1 MIHVDLA
8 LSLPKTCAQFFLR
21 VFQKTKRPLSEGV
34 RPPDRSC
41 LVCGERGGSKHY
53 GSYCCSG
60 CKGFFRRTIRF
71 KKVYKCMSEN
81 SCLIEKEYRNCCRAC
96 RFQKCMDVGL
106 NPLLVHSDRGVTV
119 DDDIPTVVP
128 EVGAFAET
136 KKSPTF
142 LLADSPTDVICLDDV
157 SPLTPRLPIC
167 GPFSTVNNQLALVA
181 TNIVPLPDLDDT
193 RSICRYFVMVERLC
207 DDFVD
212 MSLNS
217 SSPQTDRYSLNVPAE
232 IAFDQP
238 RAITHRYKIDWTPK
252 CFLQASGLKK
262 VWCRIVGHF
271 ADWASHIPE
280 LAKLDDND
288 KMRMLIGRSIPCIW
302 FLIGHRSL
310 INNTDG
316 LSLSAGTYFP
326 ADEAQQKYVDEE
338 ILTLCKSLCDLLM
351 SDFVKPMRE
360 MKTTEAEYAL
370 IRVLSFFIP
379 VPRLSPAGREIIASG
394 RNKYLSVLS
403 DLVKKTHPHFG
414 FAQVVDR
421 IGKLLMLIP
430 VVEKISQIE
439 DDTLGMMTVFNVAE
453 MQGELPF
460 EIHVR
465 KNM

>member
-1 MIHVDLA
+1 MG
-8 LSLPKTCAQFFLR
+8 CQ
-21 VFQKTKRPLSEGV
+21 GV

-238 RAITHRYKIDWTPK
+238 RAITHRYKVRYPH
-252 CFLQASGLKK
+252 
-262 VWCRIVGHF
+262 VN
-271 ADWASHIPE
+271 PE
-280 LAKLDDND
+280 T
-288 KMRMLIGRSIPCIW
+288 RC
-302 FLIGHRSL
+302 
-310 INNTDG
+310 
-316 LSLSAGTYFP
+316 
-326 ADEAQQKYVDEE
+326 
-338 ILTLCKSLCDLLM
+338 
-351 SDFVKPMRE
+351 
-360 MKTTEAEYAL
+360 
-370 IRVLSFFIP
+370 
-379 VPRLSPAGREIIASG
+379 
-394 RNKYLSVLS
+394 
-403 DLVKKTHPHFG
+403 
-414 FAQVVDR
+414 
-421 IGKLLMLIP
+421 
-430 VVEKISQIE
+430 SQ
-439 DDTLGMMTVFNVAE
+439 
-453 MQGELPF
+453 
-460 EIHVR
+460 
-465 KNM
+465 